1 MGELITMAG
10 VEVGFA
16 APLLP
21 HLLGPWQ
28 GVRTQLCS
36 GYLLTQAGLLC
47 APAPPSQESMTGSV
61 WLFAQ
66 RLKLEL

>member
-1 MGELITMAG
+1 MAG

-36 GYLLTQAGLLC
+36 GHLLTQAGLLC
-47 APAPPSQESMTGSV
+47 APAPPKPRVRDRQCVIVCSA
-61 WLFAQ
+61 AQ
-66 RLKLEL
+66 AEAVGGT